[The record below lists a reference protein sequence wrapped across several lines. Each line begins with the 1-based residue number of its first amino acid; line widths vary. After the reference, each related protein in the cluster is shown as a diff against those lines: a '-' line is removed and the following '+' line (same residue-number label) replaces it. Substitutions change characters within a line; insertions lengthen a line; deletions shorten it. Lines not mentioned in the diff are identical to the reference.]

1 LDDKVNIT
9 MTLKEFIK
17 NRTFKVNVL
26 VALGITI
33 LLILFNMVFLRIY
46 TNHGESVEIPDLK
59 GKTTNEVANILNR
72 KNLRF
77 EIRDSVYSLETS
89 PGTVLDQFPKPGM
102 KVKEKRV
109 ISLTLSALSQKLI
122 PVPQLT
128 DISYR
133 QAANLIESTGLIA
146 GNIEYKQSEFPD
158 LVLEQKVRG
167 RIVHQGQMI
176 PKGSTVDLVLGSTG
190 DSSISQVPSLLGSNL
205 TKARSTIEEAF
216 LNLGTITY
224 DESFI
229 SEDQRTQGL
238 VWKQN
243 PDPAQT
249 VEVARGTSIDI
260 WLTADTTKLQKD
272 PEPEKPEN
280 SFF

>member
-1 LDDKVNIT
+1 

-109 ISLTLSALSQKLI
+109 ISLTISALSQELI
-122 PVPQLT
+122 PMPQLT